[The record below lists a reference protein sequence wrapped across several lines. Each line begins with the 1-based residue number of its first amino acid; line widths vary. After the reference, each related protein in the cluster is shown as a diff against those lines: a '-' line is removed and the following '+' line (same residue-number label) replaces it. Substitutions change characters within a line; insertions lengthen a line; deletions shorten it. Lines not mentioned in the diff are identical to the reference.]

1 MKKQI
6 TKVLIVAALLIP
18 LTGCSGNSSTTTNKV
33 ARKSSTQVAKKKTH
47 SNKKYKI
54 AIYDDNGQKTEA
66 FESVGIT
73 FDEDQRVN
81 IVIYNYDKPYP
92 KQPVARF
99 ILEDGNKKKSWVA
112 NNGVPLIAYEGIN
125 NYADIYKQNKKDQK
139 NLTKP
144 EAYQFYQFLKKNK
157 HYDKDE
163 IVLFIKTETGVIIG
177 AFTGKKLT
185 YDYDD
190 YVGDGKNVP
199 REEKDLERFMIFN
212 MGGHKIIAQNSYF
225 TAYPIKELE
234 KMGDKK

>member
-18 LTGCSGNSSTTTNKV
+18 LTGCSGISSTTTNKV
-33 ARKSSTQVAKKKTH
+33 ARKSSTQVAKKKKH

-73 FDEDQRVN
+73 FSEDQRINFISN
-81 IVIYNYDKPYP
+81 IYDNQYP
-92 KQPVARF
+92 KQPAARF
-99 ILEDGNKKKSWVA
+99 ILEDGNKKKSWVS

-139 NLTKP
+139 DLTKP

-157 HYDKDE
+157 HYNKEE
-163 IVLFIKTETGVIIG
+163 IVLFIKAKTGVIIG

-185 YDYDD
+185 YDYGNYYIDKGLLQE
-190 YVGDGKNVP
+190 VSG
-199 REEKDLERFMIFN
+199 LERFMIFHI
-212 MGGHKIIAQNSYF
+212 GGHKIIAQNSYF